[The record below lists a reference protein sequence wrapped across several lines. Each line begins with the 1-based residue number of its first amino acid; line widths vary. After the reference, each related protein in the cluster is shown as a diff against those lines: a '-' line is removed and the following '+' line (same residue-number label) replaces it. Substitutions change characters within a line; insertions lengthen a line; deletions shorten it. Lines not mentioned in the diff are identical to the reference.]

1 MMKLRSKKLFKRS
14 SSKLSGGGGAAVV
27 GVGGRGEIEWEL
39 RPGGMLVQK
48 REGRGV
54 AGELITVRVST
65 TAGSS
70 EMKEA
75 LSMLTGLEPREQRL
89 VFKGKEREDGDHLH
103 MVGVRDGDK
112 VLLLQDPA
120 IKEKKL
126 LLLQQAMAGLG
137 STNCH
142 TIIQV

>member
-1 MMKLRSKKLFKRS
+1 
-14 SSKLSGGGGAAVV
+14 
-27 GVGGRGEIEWEL
+27 
-39 RPGGMLVQK
+39 MLVQK

-70 EMKEA
+70 ANCHDLTIGATSTFGEMKEA

>member
-1 MMKLRSKKLFKRS
+1 
-14 SSKLSGGGGAAVV
+14 
-27 GVGGRGEIEWEL
+27 
-39 RPGGMLVQK
+39 MLVQK

-54 AGELITVRVST
+54 AGDLLITVIVST

-70 EMKEA
+70 ANCHDLTIGATSTFGEMKEA

-103 MVGVRDGDK
+103 MVGVRDRDK

-120 IKEKKL
+120 IREKKL
-126 LLLQQAMAGLG
+126 LLLQQAMAGLEALIATPLFR
-137 STNCH
+137 SS
-142 TIIQV
+142 